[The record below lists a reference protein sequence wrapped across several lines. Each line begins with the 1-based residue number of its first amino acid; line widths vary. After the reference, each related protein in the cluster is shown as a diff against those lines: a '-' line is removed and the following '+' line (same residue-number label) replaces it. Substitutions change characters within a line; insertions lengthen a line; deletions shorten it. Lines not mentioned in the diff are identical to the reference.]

1 MEKSYTTIKNEI
13 RVAAVENLYKALI
26 TVYGNDVIGKSSNS
40 EIVVKVGIDETTGA
54 PQYISFSPTVKD
66 FRTYKATKKEFKAYD
81 GIAKVQKFNDS
92 QKKKEEDKILREQK
106 KQEKIKRDREAR
118 EKKIAEKRE
127 KEEK

>member
-13 RVAAVENLYKALI
+13 RAAAVENLYKALI

-54 PQYISFSPTVKD
+54 PQYVNFSPTVKD

-81 GIAKVQKFNDS
+81 GEAEVKKFNDS

-106 KQEKIKRDREAR
+106 KQEKIKRDKETR
-118 EKKIAEKRE
+118 EKKLAEKRE